1 MEMKKKLIITWIV
14 LSFLSIL
21 VGGVWSNFD
30 PGRNLAF
37 HLYFDGIISSLLSV
51 GYYSTPSNSLYGKI
65 AYGFVV
71 ITVCGIAF
79 KILHFLWANEMIVI
93 GLLGIFV
100 TYVLMWVRTRKV
112 S

>member
-1 MEMKKKLIITWIV
+1 MKKELITIWII

-21 VGGVWSNFD
+21 AGGVWSHFNAD
-30 PGRNLAF
+30 SKYAF
-37 HLYFDGIISSLLSV
+37 HLYFDGILSSLLSV

-65 AYGFVV
+65 AYGFVG

-100 TYVLMWVRTRKV
+100 TYVLMWVRKRKV